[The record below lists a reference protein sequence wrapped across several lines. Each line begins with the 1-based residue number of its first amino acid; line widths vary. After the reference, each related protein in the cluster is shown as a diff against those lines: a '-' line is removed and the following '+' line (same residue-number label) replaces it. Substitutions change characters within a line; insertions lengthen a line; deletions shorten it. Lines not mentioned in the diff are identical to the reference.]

1 MGKKNSKMLI
11 PLDVLVELQERTYF
25 NETELESWY
34 ATFKKDCPGGK
45 LTEEGFR
52 KIYQQFFPYG
62 DCTNFSAFVFKVF
75 DENNDNQIDFK
86 EFICALSVTS
96 RGSLDEKLEWA
107 FKLYDLDGD
116 GFITRSEMLAIV
128 DSIYSMVG
136 SQAKLPE
143 EENTP
148 EKRVNRI
155 FSAMDKNRDNLLTM
169 EEFLEGC
176 KNDPTIVQ
184 ALTLYDGLV

>member
-1 MGKKNSKMLI
+1 FLCSI
-11 PLDVLVELQERTYF
+11 FQ
-25 NETELESWY
+25 
-34 ATFKKDCPGGK
+34 
-45 LTEEGFR
+45 
-52 KIYQQFFPYG
+52 
-62 DCTNFSAFVFKVF
+62 
-75 DENNDNQIDFK
+75 DNQIDFK